1 MNRHENQKVEK
12 IAYHCPIEG
21 CMKKY
26 FPKSKLR
33 EHMVQKHLSSI
44 SSNGQVTQLDLEPL
58 LGGEL
63 QDIGMLPSH
72 TETKTVVQAVQINK
86 PKTTTAMLTI
96 PVSEQMTIDPLE
108 FITNPEDSSGEMP
121 QISQAVLNQLMSG
134 LDKPEETSNP
144 STSNTTSLA
153 SPLVLENN
161 SGSART
167 DYLSNHNLSYRARHR
182 RQLLKEKTS
191 SASTSPQV
199 PDRENSDEGLLNQA
213 SSAFM
218 ISSSEAASFSGSMDN
233 GTFSSADSL
242 SSRGI
247 TFRDPE
253 TGVMYIQ
260 TQLLQDDPPSTV
272 TDLYQDEK
280 VLGSEISDLTDN
292 SSNSLD
298 HSIQDAEFT
307 GSTINFQDLQ

>member
-1 MNRHENQKVEK
+1 M
-12 IAYHCPIEG
+12 
-21 CMKKY
+21 
-26 FPKSKLR
+26 
-33 EHMVQKHLSSI
+33 
-44 SSNGQVTQLDLEPL
+44 
-58 LGGEL
+58 
-63 QDIGMLPSH
+63 DIH
-72 TETKTVVQAVQINK
+72 VA
-86 PKTTTAMLTI
+86 
-96 PVSEQMTIDPLE
+96 
-108 FITNPEDSSGEMP
+108 
-121 QISQAVLNQLMSG
+121 
-134 LDKPEETSNP
+134 
-144 STSNTTSLA
+144 SLA

-292 SSNSLD
+292 SSTSLD